1 MVIGNFTRECAK
13 SGVVSVKPMPTREE
27 LEAFYADVYFQ
38 QPSSA
43 TFNIQ
48 YTEEELHQ
56 RRLRAELA
64 LYALRQAGAN
74 SGEKGAF
81 LEVGCG
87 EGFFLQAAQDD
98 GYMVKGVDFSDA
110 GLRNFHPHLLD
121 KVEIGDAYRILER
134 LLASEERFRVC
145 AMMNVL
151 EHVIDAEAL
160 LRGVSQILT
169 REGIVVVTVP
179 NDFSPVQRKLMDKEC
194 IDHEFWFQP
203 PQHLHY
209 FNVDTIEKFAVH
221 CGFEVIDTFADF
233 PIDFFLFH
241 PGSNYVRNAEQGK
254 GVHKARIMLDL
265 LLAERGLAPY
275 HRFCQAVSG
284 CGAGRNVTVLL
295 RPRGES
301 KHQRN
306 QNVKNSPP

>member
-1 MVIGNFTRECAK
+1 MVIRNFIREYGE

-38 QPSSA
+38 QTPSA
-43 TFNIQ
+43 TFHTQ

-56 RRLRAELA
+56 RRLRAELV
-64 LYALRQAGAN
+64 LYALTQAGAAC
-74 SGEKGAF
+74 GEKGSF

-87 EGFFLQAAQDD
+87 EGFLLQAAQDD

-110 GLRNFHPHLLD
+110 GLRSFHPHLLE

-160 LRGVSQILT
+160 LRGVSQIIA
-169 REGIVVVTVP
+169 RDGIAVVTVP
-179 NDFSPVQRKLMDKEC
+179 NDFSPIQRKLMDKEF

-209 FNVDTIEKFAVH
+209 FNVDTIEKFADH
-221 CGFEVIDTFADF
+221 CGFEVVDTFADF

-241 PGSNYVRNAEQGK
+241 PGSNYVRDAEQGK
-254 GVHKARIMLDL
+254 AAHRARIMLDL
-265 LLAERGLAPY
+265 LLAERGLEPY
-275 HRFCQAVSG
+275 YRFCQAVSA

-295 RPRGES
+295 RPRG
-301 KHQRN
+301 
-306 QNVKNSPP
+306 